1 MLERGKLL
9 VALSRKRAK
18 EQVDLEDIR

>member
-9 VALSRKRAK
+9 VSLAGKRAK
-18 EQVDLEDIR
+18 EQDDLEDIR